1 MSGSRCFKRDPK
13 RRQPNPRRVI
23 GTILAGSHQFE
34 RSHEFILNFSLLII
48 TVYYSHLMSY
58 LIMLDDWNQEFR
70 LGNKDISIK
79 FNMIKTVIILDF
91 EQLTIVY

>member
-1 MSGSRCFKRDPK
+1 
-13 RRQPNPRRVI
+13 
-23 GTILAGSHQFE
+23 
-34 RSHEFILNFSLLII
+34 
-48 TVYYSHLMSY
+48 MSY

>member
-1 MSGSRCFKRDPK
+1 
-13 RRQPNPRRVI
+13 
-23 GTILAGSHQFE
+23 
-34 RSHEFILNFSLLII
+34 
-48 TVYYSHLMSY
+48 
-58 LIMLDDWNQEFR
+58 MLDDWNQEFR